1 MRKRQAL
8 LARGARLTMAD
19 EEGLNFEAAREKFKS
34 CVNKAKDENDETE
47 LAEIF
52 QKTPGS
58 EQEKKLVVDQVF
70 RDLVKEAVVNGGS
83 LERYKLLISLVIKSA
98 IQGHCSPN
106 LVFILLSDVFDCITL
121 EQCDP
126 LFAFVEERVSTWTM
140 PLFFSAGKNLLLRMS
155 NDLLRRLSTS
165 QNTVF
170 CGRIQLFLARLF
182 PLSERSG
189 LNLMSQFN
197 YENVTTYTRSA
208 DQKDKTTASEMEV
221 DDREAGEL
229 TPSTVPIDFNLY
241 RKFWALQDYFRNPTQ
256 CYNNTVAWKMFT
268 ENTKQVLNVFRSL
281 KLEHVTWKKKAKE
294 LKDLQGSDSKDV
306 ARYFAKFLTNEK
318 LLDLQLSDSN
328 FRRTILVQMLIICQY
343 LVGNIKFKSTNQVLN
358 ESQSTWVK
366 ETTSQ
371 VYELLRET
379 PPDGDKFAKAVEHI
393 LEREENWISW
403 KNEGCPSFIKER
415 SEEEPKPKPSRKR
428 KVSIGDEMASGW
440 KSKKVLMG
448 SNELTRL
455 WNLCPDNLEACKA
468 DNRVFLPTLEEYFSE
483 AIEQADPDAMVEDE
497 YKVIKNSNF
506 GWRALRL
513 LARRSHHFFQPST
526 NPFKTLPEYLES
538 VVQQLAQELLS
549 VKNEDSGIAVV
560 NGTSDANVP
569 LT

>member
-1 MRKRQAL
+1 
-8 LARGARLTMAD
+8 MAD
-19 EEGLNFEAAREKFKS
+19 EGMNFEAAREKFKA

-52 QKTPGS
+52 LKTPGS

-70 RDLVKEAVVNGGS
+70 RDLVKEAILQVGS
-83 LERYKLLISLVIKSA
+83 NLERFKLLISLVIKSA
-98 IQGHCSPN
+98 VQGHCSPN

-126 LFAFVEERVSTWTM
+126 LFTFVEEKVSTWTM

-197 YENVTTYTRSA
+197 YENVTTYTTTV
-208 DQKDKTTASEMEV
+208 DQKDKAVGSEMEV

-241 RKFWALQDYFRNPTQ
+241 KKFWALQDYFRNPTQ
-256 CYNNTVAWKMFT
+256 CYNNAVQWKTFT
-268 ENTKQVLNVFRSL
+268 QNTKEVLNAFRSL

-294 LKDLQGSDSKDV
+294 LKDLQQSDSKDM

-343 LVGNIKFKSTNQVLN
+343 LVGNIKFKSPNQVLN

-415 SEEEPKPKPSRKR
+415 SEEESKPKPSRKR
-428 KVSIGDEMASGW
+428 KVSIGEEMASGW

-455 WNLCPDNLEACKA
+455 WNLYPDNLEACKA

-497 YKVIKNSNF
+497 YKVIKNGNF

-538 VVQQLAQELLS
+538 VVQQLAQELPS
-549 VKNEDSGIAVV
+549 IKSEDSGILV
-560 NGTSDANVP
+560 NGTADANVP
-569 LT
+569 IT

>member
-1 MRKRQAL
+1 MRKVDAQRSSF
-8 LARGARLTMAD
+8 ARGQKMAEEERLD
-19 EEGLNFEAAREKFKS
+19 FETAREKFKS
-34 CVNKAKDENDETE
+34 CVNKAKDENDEIE
-47 LAEIF
+47 LADVF
-52 QKTPGS
+52 QRAPGS

-70 RDLVKEAVVNGGS
+70 RDLVKEAVVKGGS
-83 LERYKLLISLVIKSA
+83 LERYKLLISLVIKAA

-126 LFAFVEERVSTWTM
+126 LFSFVEERVSTWTM

-182 PLSERSG
+182 PLSEKSG

-197 YENVTTYTRSA
+197 YENITTFTTA
-208 DQKDKTTASEMEV
+208 DQKEKITGNEMEV

-229 TPSTVPIDFNLY
+229 ASSTVPVDFNLY

-256 CYNNTVAWKMFT
+256 CYNNTVAWKTFAA
-268 ENTKQVLNVFRSL
+268 NTKEVLNVFRSL

-343 LVGNIKFKSTNQVLN
+343 LVGNVKFKSTNQVLN
-358 ESQSTWVK
+358 ESQSNWVK
-366 ETTSQ
+366 ETTTQ

-379 PPDGDKFAKAVEHI
+379 PPDGEKFANAVEHI

-415 SEEEPKPKPSRKR
+415 SEEESKPQPLRKR
-428 KVSIGDEMASGW
+428 KVSIGDEVASGW
-440 KSKKVLMG
+440 RSKKVLLG
-448 SNELTRL
+448 SSELTRL

-468 DNRVFLPTLEEYFSE
+468 DNRVFLPTLEEYFTE

-497 YKVIKNSNF
+497 YKVIKNGNF

-513 LARRSHHFFQPST
+513 LARRSHHFFQPSS

-538 VVQQLAQELLS
+538 VVQQLKQELPHL
-549 VKNEDSGIAVV
+549 KNEEGVVV
-560 NGTSDANVP
+560 NGTTEASVP
-569 LT
+569 IT

>member
-1 MRKRQAL
+1 MRSCLHADN
-8 LARGARLTMAD
+8 MAD
-19 EEGLNFEAAREKFKS
+19 EGRLDFETAREKFKS
-34 CVNKAKDENDETE
+34 CVNKAKNENDEIE
-47 LAEIF
+47 LAVVF
-52 QKTPGS
+52 QKAPGS
-58 EQEKKLVVDQVF
+58 DQEKKLVVDQVF
-70 RDLVKEAVVNGGS
+70 RDLVKESVVKGGS
-83 LERYKLLISLVIKSA
+83 LERYKLLISLVIKAA

-126 LFAFVEERVSTWTM
+126 LFSFVEERVSTWTM

-182 PLSERSG
+182 PLSEKSG

-197 YENVTTYTRSA
+197 YENITTYTMSTA
-208 DQKDKTTASEMEV
+208 DHKEKIIGGEMEV

-229 TPSTVPIDFNLY
+229 TSSTVPVDFNLY

-256 CYNNTVAWKMFT
+256 CYNNTVAWKTFT
-268 ENTKQVLNVFRSL
+268 ANTKEVLNVFRSL

-294 LKDLQGSDSKDV
+294 LKDLQQSDSKDV

-343 LVGNIKFKSTNQVLN
+343 LVGNVKFKSTNQVLN

-366 ETTSQ
+366 ETTTQ

-379 PPDGDKFAKAVEHI
+379 PPDGEKFANAVEHI

-415 SEEEPKPKPSRKR
+415 SEEESKPQPSRKR
-428 KVSIGDEMASGW
+428 KVSIGDEVASGW
-440 KSKKVLMG
+440 KSKKVLLG
-448 SNELTRL
+448 SSELTRL

-513 LARRSHHFFQPST
+513 LARRSHHFFQPSS

-538 VVQQLAQELLS
+538 VVQQLAQELPHL
-549 VKNEDSGIAVV
+549 KNEEGIVV
-560 NGTSDANVP
+560 NGTTEASVP
-569 LT
+569 IT

>member
-1 MRKRQAL
+1 
-8 LARGARLTMAD
+8 MAD
-19 EEGLNFEAAREKFKS
+19 EGKLNFEAAREKFKS

-47 LAEIF
+47 LVAVF
-52 QKTPGS
+52 QKAPGS
-58 EQEKKLVVDQVF
+58 EQEKKLVLDQVF
-70 RDLVKEAVVNGGS
+70 RDLVKEAVVKGAT

-126 LFAFVEERVSTWTM
+126 LFTFVEEKVSTWTM

-197 YENVTTYTRSA
+197 YENITTYTTSA
-208 DQKDKTTASEMEV
+208 DQKDKTIGSEMEV

-229 TPSTVPIDFNLY
+229 TSSTVPIDFNLY
-241 RKFWALQDYFRNPTQ
+241 KKFWALQDYFRNPTQ
-256 CYNNTVAWKMFT
+256 CYNNAVAWKTFIN
-268 ENTKQVLNVFRSL
+268 NTKEVLNAFRSL

-294 LKDLQGSDSKDV
+294 LKDLQRSDSKDV

-343 LVGNIKFKSTNQVLN
+343 LVGNIKFKSPNQVLN

-403 KNEGCPSFIKER
+403 KNEGCPSFIKEK
-415 SEEEPKPKPSRKR
+415 SDEEERGEEKKKEESKAKPPRKR

-497 YKVIKNSNF
+497 YKVIKNGNF

-538 VVQQLAQELLS
+538 VVQQLAQELPN
-549 VKNEDSGIAVV
+549 VKNEEGIVV
-560 NGTSDANVP
+560 NGTSDASVP

>member
-1 MRKRQAL
+1 
-8 LARGARLTMAD
+8 MAD
-19 EEGLNFEAAREKFKS
+19 EGRLDFETAREKFKS
-34 CVNKAKDENDETE
+34 CVNKAKNENDEIE
-47 LAEIF
+47 LAVVF
-52 QKTPGS
+52 QKAPGS
-58 EQEKKLVVDQVF
+58 DQEKKLVVDQVF
-70 RDLVKEAVVNGGS
+70 RDLVKESVVKGGS
-83 LERYKLLISLVIKSA
+83 LERYKLLISLVIKAA

-126 LFAFVEERVSTWTM
+126 LFSFVEERVSTWTM

-182 PLSERSG
+182 PLSEKSG

-197 YENVTTYTRSA
+197 YENITTYTMSTA
-208 DQKDKTTASEMEV
+208 DHKEKIIGGEMEV

-229 TPSTVPIDFNLY
+229 TSSTVPVDFNLY

-256 CYNNTVAWKMFT
+256 CYNNTVAWKTFT
-268 ENTKQVLNVFRSL
+268 ANTKEVLNVFRSL

-294 LKDLQGSDSKDV
+294 LKDLQQSDSKDV

-343 LVGNIKFKSTNQVLN
+343 LVGNVKFKSTNQVLN

-366 ETTSQ
+366 ETTTQ

-379 PPDGDKFAKAVEHI
+379 PPDGEKFANAVEHI

-415 SEEEPKPKPSRKR
+415 SEEESKPQPSRKR
-428 KVSIGDEMASGW
+428 KVSIGDEVASGW
-440 KSKKVLMG
+440 KSKKVLLG
-448 SNELTRL
+448 SSELTRL

-513 LARRSHHFFQPST
+513 LARRSHHFFQPSS

-538 VVQQLAQELLS
+538 VVQQLAQELPHL
-549 VKNEDSGIAVV
+549 KNEEGIVV
-560 NGTSDANVP
+560 NGTTEASVP
-569 LT
+569 IT